1 MPLDAYVEAHRTDAT
16 RATAWLVALA
26 FPVVQRLTTWP
37 EPITHGGNVYSPSAL
52 TVDGV
57 AFDGIDSAAVKASLR
72 IGAGDDYWPT
82 LVAALAEDEQH
93 PEVTVYEAWF
103 NPATLPSVPETIR
116 TVGLFRLESS
126 EVTDT
131 EVRLTLTAAADPNL
145 ARVPYRA
152 YGTGLCTYRVPG
164 GTQCGAVAAA
174 AGCARTPAAC
184 AAFSNS
190 ARFGGQLSLPD
201 ETITITWLWQSGD
214 QLHEETLTLTR
225 REA

>member
-1 MPLDAYVEAHRTDAT
+1 MPLDAYVDAHRVDPAT
-16 RATAWLVALA
+16 ATAWLVAIG

-37 EPITHGGNVYSPSAL
+37 EPLSHEGHSYTPSAL

-57 AFDGIDSAAVKASLR
+57 AFDGIDTAAVKGSLR

-82 LVAALAEDEQH
+82 LIAALAEDEQH

-103 NPATLPSVPETIR
+103 NPVTLSPTPETIR
-116 TVGLFRLESS
+116 TIGLFRLEAS
-126 EVTDT
+126 EVTDV

-145 ARVPYRA
+145 ARVPSRE

-164 GTQCGAVAAA
+164 GEQCGAAAAA

-184 AAFSNS
+184 AGFSNS
-190 ARFGGQLSLPD
+190 ARFGGFLSLPG
-201 ETITITWLWQSGD
+201 ETATLTWVWQSGD
-214 QLHEETLTLTR
+214 QLYEETLTLTR